1 LLLAVELLLR
11 PGEGFSRVTRWD
23 GRVVV
28 GLQEPDKPDEVSA
41 EGAGSVATRAVRSAR
56 MRAASN
62 MDETGFIAST
72 NGKVESGQQD

>member
-1 LLLAVELLLR
+1 
-11 PGEGFSRVTRWD
+11 VTRWD

-56 MRAASN
+56 MRADN
-62 MDETGFIAST
+62 MDGTGFIAST